1 MTIIDRDNIVTSKRS
16 FTVIENEWITLKDG
30 TRLAARIWMPDG
42 AEADPVPAVF
52 EFLPYRKRDGTC
64 MRDESTY
71 PHYAAA
77 GIAGVRVDIRGSGE
91 SDGVID
97 GEYTPLELANA
108 CELIAWIAEQPWS
121 NGSVGMMGISWG
133 GFNCLQVAAMNPPAL
148 KAVIS
153 IASTVDRYNDDIH
166 YKDGTHLSA
175 QLSWAATMQ
184 GYQSRSPDPELVG
197 DRWKEMWLERL
208 ENEPFFMEEWLSHQ
222 RRDAFWKHGSISEDF
237 SAFKVPALVIAGW
250 ADGYRNTPIK
260 AVEGLGDKAKAM
272 IGPWVHKYP
281 HFAWPKP
288 RADFIG
294 ESISWWNRWLRGE
307 ENGIEKTP
315 QVRAYILD
323 AIRPAP
329 RRDHDAGRWIAKD
342 AWTPPTY
349 RTFAVSDSGALTLG
363 GKSGAN
369 ARDVLV
375 KSPLDTGTA
384 AGEWFTLK
392 PDVEMAIDQ
401 RVDDAGSLCFDTA
414 PLEADVDFLGR
425 PVVTLDVACDADWGN
440 LIARVV
446 DVHPDGTAYRVSFG
460 VLNLAHREGNE
471 TPKAMPHGEKVRV
484 TVTLDACGYRFRAG
498 HRIRLALS
506 SSYWPMILPPPVDPG
521 LTVDTAS
528 LELQMPELGDHRDI
542 TVKEPDDPNPLPTYI
557 THEES
562 KSQREV
568 IRDLTGN
575 KTTYHILEDTGLSE
589 HPGNGLS
596 NRQVR
601 EEFWSIVPGD
611 PLSMTGTSTWT
622 CEMSR
627 PGWTVRSVA
636 TSTISCTAT
645 EWIIGAHVVAFEGD
659 TQIFER
665 RHEKRIARDFM

>member
-1 MTIIDRDNIVTSKRS
+1 MSGTRP
-16 FTVIENEWITLKDG
+16 FQVIENQWIVLKDG

-64 MRDESTY
+64 LRDESTY
-71 PHYAAA
+71 PSFAEA

-133 GFNCLQVAAMNPPAL
+133 GFNCLQVAAMRPPAL

-153 IASTVDRYNDDIH
+153 IASTTDRYNDDIH
-166 YKDGTHLSA
+166 YKDGCHLSA

-184 GYQSRSPDPELVG
+184 GYQSRSPDPALVG

-222 RRDAFWKHGSISEDF
+222 RRDDFWKHGSICEDF
-237 SAFKVPALVIAGW
+237 SAFQVPVLVIAGW
-250 ADGYRNTPIK
+250 ADGYRNTPLK
-260 AVEGLGDKAKAM
+260 AVEGLGDKAKAL

-288 RADFIG
+288 RADFLG
-294 ESISWWNRWLRGE
+294 EAIRWWNRWLRDE
-307 ENGIEKTP
+307 ANGIEDTP
-315 QVRAYILD
+315 QVRAYIMD
-323 AIRPAP
+323 SIRPAP
-329 RRDHDAGRWIAKD
+329 RRDFDPGRWIAKA
-342 AWTPPTY
+342 AWSEPEY
-349 RTFAVSDSGALTLG
+349 QSFAVDAHGALVTG
-363 GKSGAN
+363 NPAGAS
-369 ARDVLV
+369 AGDVFL

-384 AGEWFTLK
+384 SGEWFTLK
-392 PDVEMAIDQ
+392 PDAELALDQ
-401 RVDDAGSLCFDTA
+401 RSDDAGSLCFETA
-414 PLEADVDFLGR
+414 PLTQGVDCLGR
-425 PVVTLDVACDADWGN
+425 PVLTLEVACDADWAN

-460 VLNLAHREGNE
+460 VLNLAHRESNE
-471 TPKAMPHGEKVRV
+471 NPKAMPHGKKVKV

-498 HRIRLALS
+498 HRIRVALS
-506 SSYWPMILPPPVDPG
+506 TAYWPMVLPAPFDPG

-528 LELQMPELGDHRDI
+528 LSLALPLLGAHDEI
-542 TVKEPDDPNPLPTYI
+542 TVKEPDNPDPLPKYI
-557 THEES
+557 NHEPGET
-562 KSQREV
+562 QRQV
-568 IRDLTGN
+568 LRDLSGN
-575 KTTYHILEDTGLSE
+575 STTYYLLEDTGLSE
-589 HPGNGLS
+589 HPDTGLS
-596 NRQVR
+596 TRQIR
-601 EEFWSIVPGD
+601 EEAWSITPGD
-611 PLSMTGTSTWT
+611 PLSMSGTSTWT
-622 CEMSR
+622 CDMVR

-636 TSTISCTAT
+636 TSTMTCTET
-645 EWIIGAHVVAFEGD
+645 EWLIEAHVTAHEGEALV
-659 TQIFER
+659 FER
-665 RHEKRIARDFM
+665 HFERRIARDFM